1 MLKTGYRAT
10 AVRTILLCCAF
21 MGLALARWAGAA
33 VTFDGMTWYD
43 SHIPSTMSLN
53 EDGQLEWVP
62 YNDHQIIVRIPDQNL
77 SDTGDVV
84 EISYYWFSDGQGNI
98 EGCDDCQNEATCKF
112 NKDIT
117 CVSGTGDF
125 RVGLFES
132 DGDYITADG
141 MGLTNDIFIGYKGY
155 KFCMQPHV
163 PETPVRWQEASGE
176 PHIAGGF
183 YERDMVDDPRL
194 MTVNEVFDRISMFG
208 GFNLPLA
215 TWSLWTVR
223 LERVSAGIEM
233 SMTLNG
239 ITYSDIDTTDSPEIP
254 QPQKIDVF
262 AIDFANPNP
271 YSIIVFDVPCELG
284 SANFNNDQIIDAC
297 DLAILAGD
305 WLERISAGIE
315 MSMTLNGITYS
326 DIDTTD
332 SPEIPQPQ
340 KIDVFAIDFANPNPY
355 SIIVFDVPCE
365 LGSANFNNDQIIDA
379 CDLAILADD
388 WLESDAC
395 LPVIAPDA
403 NGLVMYYSFDGALGA
418 DVATGLVDGTATYTA
433 SIIPG
438 SDADSSISYGGPN
451 PTYNPGGTAA
461 WFDND
466 NWTDNAGDTF
476 LIPDTG
482 GLDFAAFDA
491 FTAVLFIN
499 PSSAGQ
505 GHSRRLFSEYVY
517 AYMYLDADNGLHAG
531 RKWGPGEWDENR
543 THLTATVAMDEWSH
557 VAMSWDANAGAERF
571 RLYVN
576 AELAAAAPGTSTTTI
591 DSTAGFAIG
600 GYQRENGSTDQFFL
614 GGIDEFALY
623 DYALSR
629 GEIAHFAAAGQAH
642 ILIPLESSANLHPD
656 GAINLADYALFA
668 VQWLDSC
675 P

>member
-1 MLKTGYRAT
+1 MLKTGTRAT
-10 AVRTILLCCAF
+10 AVTSILLCCAF
-21 MGLALARWAGAA
+21 MLALVRWARAE
-33 VTFDGMTWYD
+33 VTFDGMIWYD
-43 SHIPSTMSLN
+43 SHTPSTMSLN
-53 EDGQLEWVP
+53 DDGQLEWVP

-98 EGCDDCQNEATCKF
+98 EGCDDCQNEATCNF

-132 DGDYITADG
+132 DGNYITADG

-163 PETPVRWQEASGE
+163 PQTPVKWREASDE

-183 YERDMVDDPRL
+183 YERDMVDDARL

-208 GFNLPLA
+208 GYNLPLA
-215 TWSLWTVR
+215 AWSLWT
-223 LERVSAGIEM
+223 I
-233 SMTLNG
+233 
-239 ITYSDIDTTDSPEIP
+239 
-254 QPQKIDVF
+254 K
-262 AIDFANPNP
+262 
-271 YSIIVFDVPCELG
+271 
-284 SANFNNDQIIDAC
+284 
-297 DLAILAGD
+297 
-305 WLERISAGIE
+305 LERISAGIE

-365 LGSANFNNDQIIDA
+365 PGSANFNNDQVIDA

-388 WLESDAC
+388 WLKSDAC
-395 LPVIAPDA
+395 LPIIPPDA
-403 NGLVMYYSFDGALGA
+403 NGLVMYYSFDGPLGA
-418 DVATGLVDGTATYTA
+418 DVPTGLVDGTTTYTA
-433 SIIPG
+433 TIIAG
-438 SDADSSISYGGPN
+438 TDADSSITYAAPN

-466 NWTDNAGDTF
+466 NWADNAGDTF
-476 LIPDTG
+476 LIPDSG
-482 GLDFAAFDA
+482 GLDFATFDA
-491 FTAVLFIN
+491 FTAALFIN

-505 GHSRRLFSEYVY
+505 GYSRRLFSEYVY
-517 AYMYLDADNGLHAG
+517 AYMYLTADNTLHAI
-531 RKWGPGEWDENR
+531 RKWGPGDWDENR

-557 VAMSWDANAGAERF
+557 VAMSWDADVAEDRF
-571 RLYVN
+571 QLYVN
-576 AELAAAAPGTSTTTI
+576 AELAAAGPGTSTPTI

-629 GEIAHFAAAGQAH
+629 GEIAYFAAAGQPH
-642 ILIPLESSANLHPD
+642 INIPLESSANLHPD
-656 GAINLADYALFA
+656 GVINLTDYALFA
-668 VQWLDSC
+668 LQWLDSC
-675 P
+675 

>member
-1 MLKTGYRAT
+1 
-10 AVRTILLCCAF
+10 
-21 MGLALARWAGAA
+21 
-33 VTFDGMTWYD
+33 
-43 SHIPSTMSLN
+43 MSLN
-53 EDGQLEWVP
+53 DDDQLEWVP

-98 EGCDDCQNEATCKF
+98 EGCDDCQNEATCNF

-239 ITYSDIDTTDSPEIP
+239 ITYSDIDTTDSPGIP

-271 YSIIVFDVPCELG
+271 YSIIVFDLPCELG
-284 SANFNNDQIIDAC
+284 SANFNNDQITDAC
-297 DLAILAGD
+297 DLAILAG
-305 WLERISAGIE
+305 
-315 MSMTLNGITYS
+315 
-326 DIDTTD
+326 
-332 SPEIPQPQ
+332 
-340 KIDVFAIDFANPNPY
+340 
-355 SIIVFDVPCE
+355 
-365 LGSANFNNDQIIDA
+365 
-379 CDLAILADD
+379 D

-403 NGLVMYYSFDGALGA
+403 NGLVMYYSFDGAPGA
-418 DVATGLVDGTATYTA
+418 DVPTGLVDGTTMYTA
-433 SIIPG
+433 TIIAG
-438 SDADSSISYGGPN
+438 TDADSSITYGGPN

-461 WFDND
+461 RFDND

-482 GLDFAAFDA
+482 GLDFDAFDA
-491 FTAVLFIN
+491 FTASVFVN
-499 PSSAGQ
+499 PSSGGQ
-505 GHSRRLFSEYVY
+505 GHSRRLFSEYGY
-517 AYMYLDADNGLHAG
+517 AYMYITADNTLHAV
-531 RKWGPGEWDENR
+531 RKWGPGDWDENR
-543 THLTATVAMDEWSH
+543 THLAATVAMDEWSH
-557 VAMSWDANAGAERF
+557 VAMSWDADAGEERF

-576 AELAAAAPGTSTTTI
+576 AELAGAAPGTSTPTI

-629 GEIAHFAAAGQAH
+629 GEIAYFAAAGQLH
-642 ILIPLESSANLHPD
+642 INIPLESSANLHPD
-656 GAINLADYALFA
+656 GVINLADYALFA
-668 VQWLDSC
+668 LQWLDSC